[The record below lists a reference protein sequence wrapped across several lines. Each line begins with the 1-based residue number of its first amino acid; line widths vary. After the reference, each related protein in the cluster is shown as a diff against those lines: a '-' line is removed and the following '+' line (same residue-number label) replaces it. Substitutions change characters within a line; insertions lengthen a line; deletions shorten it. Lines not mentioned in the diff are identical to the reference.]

1 MKEVYVVESLRTP
14 QGSFGGALSDVAAP
28 RLAAA
33 VMTELLERT
42 GLAAEAVDEV
52 IVGQVLS
59 GGTGQAPARQAMRYA
74 ELPDTI
80 PAMTINKVCG
90 SGLKAALLGAG
101 SIQLGDAEVVIAGGM
116 GLPVQDRL
124 EEAEINVVLT
134 DTRVI
139 DEAIEMYAFGTLVHD
154 ASRAHAPG
162 GDHH

>member
-1 MKEVYVVESLRTP
+1 MKIALATLNGKTVTAHFGRTKAFVVVEMEDGVEINRELR
-14 QGSFGGALSDVAAP
+14 
-28 RLAAA
+28 
-33 VMTELLERT
+33 E
-42 GLAAEAVDEV
+42 
-52 IVGQVLS
+52 
-59 GGTGQAPARQAMRYA
+59 
-74 ELPDTI
+74 
-80 PAMTINKVCG
+80 
-90 SGLKAALLGAG
+90 AG
-101 SIQLGDAEVVIAGGM
+101 SYKNIDPSDPGHRRRHHDLVDTVRDCDVVIAGGM